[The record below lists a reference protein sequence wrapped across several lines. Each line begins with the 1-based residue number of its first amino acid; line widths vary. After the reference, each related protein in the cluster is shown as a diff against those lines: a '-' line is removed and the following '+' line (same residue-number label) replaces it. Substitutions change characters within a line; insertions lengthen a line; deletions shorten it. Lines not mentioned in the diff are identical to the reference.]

1 MKEIYCKTRVTLRA
15 TGQEAQEGHG
25 FGRGVELL
33 LTGIEEHGS
42 LNRTTKE
49 MGMAYS
55 KAWRILRQAEEEF
68 GVQLV
73 ERDGAHGSTL
83 TEDGRYWLAHY
94 REMVEAAGPG
104 RPGSDEKVLPKIG
117 NKSKANTNKTK
128 GRY

>member
-1 MKEIYCKTRVTLRA
+1 MKEIYCKTRVTLRS

-55 KAWRILRQAEEEF
+55 KAWRILRQAEAEF

-73 ERDGAHGSTL
+73 DRDGAHGSTL
-83 TEDGRYWLAHY
+83 TEEGRYWLTHY
-94 REMVEAAGPG
+94 REMVEAA
-104 RPGSDEKVLPKIG
+104 DQAAQKVMKKYFLNWK
-117 NKSKANTNKTK
+117 
-128 GRY
+128 